1 MEKDYFRISEKEC
14 SALDSKTSYSVY
26 LSKSDI
32 ERIKLIQRHY
42 YRLFEKQKD
51 ALSTIVRTII
61 ENTYLYLNNMERN
74 FNDDLKKILDKKY
87 YENIDNKF
95 VSKLKENTKEYDLFL
110 ELLRTQ
116 LIKLISNKEEDE
128 ELIKIQFRL
137 TKDDNRLLRIIAGNK
152 VHTLNDFFS
161 GYLRYFLSL
170 PRETQKYILTYPK
183 GLKLDRAIKEHKC
196 IIVDGIKY
204 RPYKIILTT
213 SLIRRKCLLCFDS
226 IYDSLNVISN
236 IYEKNI
242 EFTEEYYEFNSYEKE
257 VIDAYNNLDYI
268 DISFKLLNNV
278 SKYINRMISDEEY
291 KNFSSIVELKHEG
304 VLENIKIKYDE
315 RIIDI
320 LKKANKKNIDYLCF
334 SDNYNTFIKL
344 TEEKQKEFKR
354 FERSLIRDENN
365 IIR

>member
-1 MEKDYFRISEKEC
+1 MEKDYFRISENEC

-32 ERIKLIQRHY
+32 ERIKSIQVHY
-42 YRLFEKQKD
+42 YRFFEKQKD
-51 ALSTIVRTII
+51 ALSTIIRTII

-74 FNDDLKKILDKKY
+74 FNDDLKKILEKKY

-110 ELLRTQ
+110 ELVRTQ

-196 IIVDGIKY
+196 IVVNGIKY
-204 RPYKIILTT
+204 KPYKILCVT
-213 SLIRRKCLLCFDS
+213 SLIKGKCLLCFDS
-226 IYDSLNVISN
+226 VFDSLIELPN

-242 EFTEEYYEFNSYEKE
+242 EFTEEYYELNSYEKE

-278 SKYINRMISDEEY
+278 NKYINRMISDEEY
-291 KNFSSIVELKHEG
+291 ENFISVVELKHEG
-304 VLENIKIKYDE
+304 VLEKIKIKYDE

-344 TEEKQKEFKR
+344 TEEKQKEFKKYVR
-354 FERSLIRDENN
+354 ELNKNEDI